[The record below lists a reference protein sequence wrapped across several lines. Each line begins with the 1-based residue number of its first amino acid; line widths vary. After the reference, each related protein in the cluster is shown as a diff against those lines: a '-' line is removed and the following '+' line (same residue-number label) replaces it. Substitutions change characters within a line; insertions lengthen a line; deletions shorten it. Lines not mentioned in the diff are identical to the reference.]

1 MTAKSEN
8 RYKQNSL
15 RKVQNLSQLSATLE
29 VFASGRKARE
39 QQTALPSL
47 AEPRRQRVA
56 SWMRGNCSD
65 YDGPTELAQ
74 AAFIALWP
82 PTSIDPLGCETHWI
96 WDLAADCFE

>member
-1 MTAKSEN
+1 LAVFDW
-8 RYKQNSL
+8 RRRRL
-15 RKVQNLSQLSATLE
+15 DFSAIH
-29 VFASGRKARE
+29 AIA
-39 QQTALPSL
+39 ALPSF
-47 AEPRRQRVA
+47 AEPRKQRVT

-82 PTSIDPLGCETHWI
+82 SASINPLDCETHWI